1 MANIQRRLAAQ
12 WNWMVASPAAW
23 RDARCCVV
31 DIEATGLDP
40 RTDRVISYGAVPVTG
55 GRVDAG
61 DALYR
66 LVNPGRDV
74 PEESIVIHG
83 ILPDDLQ
90 SAPSG
95 PEAFAPLAG
104 MLDGRVM
111 VGHASWV
118 ELAFLRGP
126 LRRHGLRLR
135 SAVDT
140 AVLWRLLAIER
151 SQRDPGYRS
160 LAKIAT
166 ELGLPVHRQHHALGD
181 ALTTAQVFL
190 ALATHLE
197 PYGHGER
204 CAACAETSAG
214 GADPPHVHPAA

>member
-1 MANIQRRLAAQ
+1 M
-12 WNWMVASPAAW
+12 
-23 RDARCCVV
+23 V

-66 LVNPGRDV
+66 LVNPERDV

-83 ILPDDLQ
+83 ILPEDLRT
-90 SAPSG
+90 APTD

-104 MLDGRVM
+104 MLEGRVL

-118 ELAFLRGP
+118 EMAFLRGP

-135 SAVDT
+135 KAVDT
-140 AVLWRLLAIER
+140 AALWRLLEIER

-160 LAKIAT
+160 LETIAT
-166 ELGLPVHRQHHALGD
+166 GLGLPVHRRHHALGD
-181 ALTTAQVFL
+181 ALTTAQAFL

-197 PYGHGER
+197 AHGQGTVRRLRGAER
-204 CAACAETSAG
+204 AVRI
-214 GADPPHVHPAA
+214 HRMFHPAA